1 MNSAATSLLTH
12 LTLPSGLVAE
22 HLLEAGFD
30 GYILDLQHGE
40 LDTAAALRILQA
52 TSKLTEFPYARL
64 AASDPA
70 VIARLL
76 DNGCRG
82 IIAPMIESVQQCL
95 DLVGACMYPPLG
107 SRSYGPVRPNL
118 FEGNDFGDAANR
130 AVLPMIQIESA
141 PGVTNAKALL
151 SVPGIAGVYLGP
163 ADLARSY
170 GLGFGTDWDSGPVW
184 DAIVGVSALARRRG
198 LKFGIF
204 CKEAEY
210 AASLDKAGLT
220 DFIGLGGDLMM
231 VNSAARDNVKDFAR
245 AAAI

>member
-1 MNSAATSLLTH
+1 MSSAPASLLTH

-64 AASDPA
+64 GGSDPA
-70 VIARLL
+70 VIARLI

-82 IIAPMIESVQQCL
+82 IIAPMIETVQQCL
-95 DLVGACMYPPLG
+95 DLVSACLYPPLG
-107 SRSYGPVRPNL
+107 NRSYGPVRPNL
-118 FEGNDFGDAANR
+118 FEGNDFGDAANES
-130 AVLPMIQIESA
+130 VLPMIQIESE

-170 GLGFGTDWDSGPVW
+170 GLGFGTDWSTGPVR
-184 DAIVGVSALARRRG
+184 DAIVHVSTLARRRG

-210 AASLDKAGLT
+210 AASLTKAGLA
-220 DFIGLGGDLMM
+220 DYIGLGGDLMM
-231 VNSAARDNVKDFAR
+231 INSAARTNLRDFAQ
-245 AAAI
+245 ATAI